1 MDKQSFNL
9 NADFLG
15 GYTQVFIKIVIA
27 IILVYGFII
36 LVNFFRD
43 KFINT
48 DSKSKNPEI
57 IDLLTILNK
66 LFFVSGFGFILGNLV
81 EVLLQQATGGRHNT
95 VVRGDW
101 DYLTF
106 GVILIFIGIGFK
118 VAKKVILK
126 EKQDS
131 FLENYE

>member
-1 MDKQSFNL
+1 MNKQSSNL

-15 GYTQVFIKIVIA
+15 GYTGVFIKIVIA

-66 LFFVSGFGFILGNLV
+66 LFFVSGFGFILANLIKIL
-81 EVLLQQATGGRHNT
+81 LLQASVGRY
-95 VVRGDW
+95 VAVAGGDW

-106 GVILIFIGIGFK
+106 GVILIFIGIGFDL
-118 VAKKVILK
+118 AKKGVK
-126 EKQDS
+126 KDKQD
-131 FLENYE
+131 